1 VTSTARPARSA
12 KALDRSIVEGLIPA
26 AVWMIAWP
34 TMLQNLI
41 GGLQGMVDHAL
52 VGHFVGYA
60 GNAAIGVAIQIFI
73 VVIAFVMSVFSGMG
87 VLVAR
92 FAGANEPEKVNR
104 TVYQAFLAALALWG
118 LVLAPLG
125 WMLAPSLLGVVHA
138 APAVRAEALP
148 FLRIMF
154 VGSIGMLMFFMVGGA
169 LRAAG
174 DARTPLRLGVLLTAL
189 NIACNV
195 AFITGLGPLPRLGTA
210 GAAVGSTV
218 AGLGMSGYAA
228 YLLFSGR
235 LPVVWHRG
243 MDWRPDWEI
252 IRELFRFG
260 LPTGVQGIAMNVAGV
275 LLLRF
280 IGSLAQSAEAQA
292 AYAVGYTELFSFI
305 TWTSVGLMS
314 AAATVAGQNLGA
326 QRPERAVHGVHVAAG
341 LALAVAA
348 VVGVLFLTIPRSL
361 LGLFGM
367 TDPTVLGLGRQLLA
381 FLSVSGLFVSVA
393 LTYTGGLQG
402 TGDTRSPL
410 YISIASQIV
419 VPLGLCAVLQA
430 TRELRPTDIWTAIL
444 LGHITRCALSVLRFR
459 QGKWRGIK
467 IKLEPAVVTG
477 ARSPDR

>member
-1 VTSTARPARSA
+1 VTHASKP
-12 KALDRSIVEGLIPA
+12 LDRSIVEGPIPR
-26 AVWMIAWP
+26 AVWMLAWP

-41 GGLQGMVDHAL
+41 GGLQGVVDHAL

-92 FAGANEPEKVNR
+92 FAGANDPEKVNR
-104 TVYQAFLAALALWG
+104 TVYQAFLAAVALWG
-118 LVLAPLG
+118 LLLAPLG
-125 WMLAPSLLGVVHA
+125 WILAPSLLGVVHA

-154 VGSIGMLMFFMVGGA
+154 VGSLGMLLFFMVGGA

-174 DARTPLRLGVLLTAL
+174 DARTPLRLGILLTAL
-189 NIACNV
+189 NIVCNV
-195 AFITGLGPLPRLGTA
+195 AFITGLGPLPRMGTA
-210 GAAVGSTV
+210 GAAVGTTV
-218 AGLGMSGYAA
+218 AGIVVSGVAG

-243 MDWRPDWEI
+243 MDWRPDWSV
-252 IRELFRFG
+252 IRALFRFG
-260 LPTGVQGIAMNVAGV
+260 LPTGLQGIAMNVAGV

-280 IGSLAQSAEAQA
+280 VGSLAQSAQAQA

-305 TWTSVGLMS
+305 TWTSVGVMG

-326 QRPERAVHGVHVAAG
+326 RRPERAVHGVHVAAG
-341 LALAVAA
+341 LGVGVAA
-348 VVGVLFLTIPRSL
+348 AIGALFLTIPHAL

-367 TDPTVLGLGRQLLA
+367 TDPVVVSLGVQLLG
-381 FLSVSGLFVSVA
+381 FLSVSGLFVTVA

-419 VPLGLCAVLQA
+419 VPLGVCAVVQA
-430 TRELRPTDIWTAIL
+430 TRELRPADIWTAIL
-444 LGHITRCALSVLRFR
+444 LGHMTRGALSVLRFR
-459 QGKWRGIK
+459 QGRWRSIRVEM
-467 IKLEPAVVTG
+467 EPAHSG
-477 ARSPDR
+477 

>member
-1 VTSTARPARSA
+1 MTHASKP
-12 KALDRSIVEGLIPA
+12 LDRSIVEGAIPH
-26 AVWMIAWP
+26 AVWMLAWP

-41 GGLQGMVDHAL
+41 GGLQGVVDHAL

-92 FAGANEPEKVNR
+92 FAGANDPEKVNR
-104 TVYQAFLAALALWG
+104 TVYQAFLAAVALWG
-118 LVLAPLG
+118 VVLAPLG
-125 WMLAPSLLGVVHA
+125 WILAPSLLGVVHA

-154 VGSIGMLMFFMVGGA
+154 VGSLGMLLFFMVSGA

-174 DARTPLRLGVLLTAL
+174 DARTPLRLGILLTAL

-210 GAAVGSTV
+210 GAAVGTTV
-218 AGLGMSGYAA
+218 AGMVVSGVAG
-228 YLLFSGR
+228 YLLLSGR

-243 MDWRPDWEI
+243 MDWRPDWGV
-252 IRELFRFG
+252 IRALFRFG
-260 LPTGVQGIAMNVAGV
+260 LPTGIQGIAMNVAGV

-280 IGSLAQSAEAQA
+280 IGSLAQSAQAQA
-292 AYAVGYTELFSFI
+292 AYAVSYTELFSFI
-305 TWTSVGLMS
+305 TWTSVGLMG

-326 QRPERAVHGVHVAAG
+326 RRPERAVHGVHVAAG
-341 LALAVAA
+341 LGVGVAA
-348 VVGVLFLTIPRSL
+348 AIGALFLTIPHAL

-367 TDPTVLGLGRQLLA
+367 TDPVVVGLGVQLLG
-381 FLSVSGLFVSVA
+381 FLSVSGLFVTVA

-419 VPLGLCAVLQA
+419 VPLGVCAWIQA
-430 TRELRPTDIWTAIL
+430 TRELRPADIWTAIL
-444 LGHITRCALSVLRFR
+444 LGHMTRCALSVLRFR
-459 QGKWRGIK
+459 QGQWRDIRVEM
-467 IKLEPAVVTG
+467 EPA
-477 ARSPDR
+477 RSETLRPG

>member
-1 VTSTARPARSA
+1 MPNAGGKP
-12 KALDRSIVEGLIPA
+12 LDRSIVEGPLA
-26 AVWMIAWP
+26 RAVWMLAWP

-41 GGLQGMVDHAL
+41 AGLQGVVDHAL

-73 VVIAFVMSVFSGMG
+73 VVIVFVISVFGGMG

-92 FAGANEPEKVNR
+92 FAGANDPDKVNR
-104 TVYQAFLAALALWG
+104 TVYQAFLAAVALWG
-118 LVLAPLG
+118 LLLAPLG
-125 WMLAPSLLGVVHA
+125 WVLAPSLLRVVNA
-138 APAVRAEALP
+138 APAVQVQALP

-154 VGSIGMLMFFMVGGA
+154 VGSLGMLLFFMVSGA

-189 NIACNV
+189 NIVCNV

-210 GAAVGSTV
+210 GAAVGTTV
-218 AGLGMSGYAA
+218 AGLVVSGVAG

-235 LPVVWHRG
+235 LPVTWHRG
-243 MDWRPDWEI
+243 MNWRPDWSI

-260 LPTGVQGIAMNVAGV
+260 LPTGFQGIAMNIAGV

-280 IGSLAQSAEAQA
+280 IGSLPQSAEAQA

-314 AAATVAGQNLGA
+314 AAATVGGQNLGA
-326 QRPERAVHGVHVAAG
+326 GRPERAVHGVHVAAG
-341 LALAVAA
+341 LGLGLAAAIGILFVA
-348 VVGVLFLTIPRSL
+348 IPRSL

-367 TDPTVLGLGRQLLA
+367 TDAVVVGLGVQLLR
-381 FLSVSGLFVSVA
+381 FLSVSGLFVTVA

-410 YISIASQIV
+410 YISIVSQIV
-419 VPLGLCAVLQA
+419 VPLGLCTLFQA
-430 TRELRPTDIWTAIL
+430 TRGLRPTDIWTAIL
-444 LGHITRCALSVLRFR
+444 LGHITRCGLSVLRFR
-459 QGKWRGIK
+459 QGRWRGIK
-467 IKLEPAVVTG
+467 VAVEPATTH
-477 ARSPDR
+477 